1 MNRQKTQT
9 ARTQKTSS
17 IKESAENADLHKRKL
32 NKIMTTH
39 E

>member
-1 MNRQKTQT
+1 MNRQKTQN
-9 ARTQKTSS
+9 ARRQKTTSP
-17 IKESAENADLHKRKL
+17 KESVENADLHKRKL